1 LSEWRNQISQ
11 VDALFYLLRR
21 KLFDDVILEI
31 LTKSRIS

>member
-1 LSEWRNQISQ
+1 MPQ
-11 VDALFYLLRR
+11 DALFYLLRR